1 MPCSICQKTGHNRRT
16 CPERFTAIKPQNA
29 SCIALQDISDDV
41 SCNSQDKTNDSS
53 SDFNE
58 KEILECS
65 ICFDV
70 IDDDKNKVVTPCGHH
85 FCFTCITKTF
95 EKQEK
100 GNCPICRENLITLPK
115 RKTCEKLP
123 AIIVDS
129 LVDMELRY
137 YANFLL
143 RHSDST
149 PTERL
154 RSWTMY
160 IAHQINNFHDD

>member
-29 SCIALQDISDDV
+29 SSIALQEISDDI
-41 SCNSQDKTNDSS
+41 SCNSQDKTH
-53 SDFNE
+53 DFNE

-70 IDDDKNKVVTPCGHH
+70 IDDDKNKVITPCGHH
-85 FCFTCITKTF
+85 FCFTCMAKTF

-100 GNCPICRENLITLPK
+100 GNCPMCRKNLITLPK
-115 RKTCEKLP
+115 TNTREKLSTFL
-123 AIIVDS
+123 VDS
-129 LVDMELRY
+129 VVEMELRY
-137 YANFLL
+137 YATFLL

-154 RSWTMY
+154 RAWTMY
-160 IAHQINNFHDD
+160 IAHEINDFND